1 MSYTLRL
8 KRRLL
13 ADEDSSGAAMKD
25 VTSTSFGYVIA
36 FLLPGLVG
44 LYGLGCWSETI
55 HGLLQPAFS
64 ATATVGPSLILL
76 LGALAIGLCIGALRC
91 FLFEKACCRK
101 HQFPEDMFKQLCKEN
116 RLTSFRAVVDEHYR
130 YHQFYGGCFVA
141 LIVLYVG
148 WIWRSYSVLDSEVV
162 LLTIGF
168 ISLEV
173 LLFVTAVDAYKK
185 YIDRGKTIV
194 KGDEAVQAAK
204 A

>member
-1 MSYTLRL
+1 
-8 KRRLL
+8 
-13 ADEDSSGAAMKD
+13 MKD

-44 LYGLGCWSETI
+44 LYGLGYWSETI

-76 LGALAIGLCIGALRC
+76 LGALAIGLCISALRC
-91 FLFEKACCRK
+91 FLFEKACCRE
-101 HQFPEDMFKQLCKEN
+101 HCFSADMFAKLCQGD

-148 WIWRSYSVLDSEVV
+148 WIWRSYSVLNPEFV

-168 ISLEV
+168 VCLEV
-173 LLFVTAVDAYKK
+173 LLFITAVDAFKK

-194 KGDEAVQAAK
+194 KGDETAQAAK

>member
-44 LYGLGCWSETI
+44 LYGLGYWSETI

-64 ATATVGPSLILL
+64 ATATVGPSVILL
-76 LGALAIGLCIGALRC
+76 LGALAIGLFISAIRC
-91 FLFEKACCRK
+91 FLFE
-101 HQFPEDMFKQLCKEN
+101 MFAQLCKED

-141 LIVLYVG
+141 LIVLYFG
-148 WIWRSYSVLDSEVV
+148 WMWR
-162 LLTIGF
+162 
-168 ISLEV
+168 
-173 LLFVTAVDAYKK
+173 
-185 YIDRGKTIV
+185 
-194 KGDEAVQAAK
+194 
-204 A
+204 